1 MTSKYIKPNWY
12 PEVDVIAGKE
22 GWLYTKNQ
30 NEVLSAI
37 GYLDDKII
45 AELASQL
52 TNTLAPVLSGP
63 TITGSLLSTTNGTW
77 STDSSYSYRWES
89 STDNISWTTINNA
102 VDSTYTLTET
112 EETKYVRA
120 VVIAT
125 AQTTVVEKESNS
137 IGPITSV

>member
-52 TNTLAPVLSGP
+52 TNTLAPVLSGT

-77 STDSSYSYRWES
+77 STDSTYTYRWES
-89 STDNISWTTINNA
+89 STDNISWTTIDNA
-102 VDSTYTLTET
+102 VDSTYTLTAT

-137 IGPITSV
+137 IGPITAV